1 MDPREAAQG
10 RSPEEPG
17 RSRRTRI
24 RRHAQLYFIV
34 ALPFGFLVTFNYW
47 PMLGAQIA
55 FRDYN
60 PVQGMFGSP
69 WIGLSEFRQFV
80 QSPYFSIVIHNTLTL
95 SIYSLIVGT
104 PTALILALAI
114 NEVKHARFKRIAQMV
129 TYAPY
134 FISAVVLVGMIDLVL
149 APQGSL
155 LSQTLHLFGI
165 HQVPDLLASPG
176 DFPSLYVWS
185 GVWQTTGYSAVIYL
199 AALSA
204 VNPELYDAAWLDGAS
219 RPQKIHYVDFP
230 AIMPVVVIV
239 LILSVGGILS
249 VGFEKAYLMQNPLEP
264 VQLRDHLNVRLQ
276 NWAPLRQLQL
286 RNGGRVIQ
294 FPRRVRPPPDHQHH
308 RSLCIW
314 CQPFLIELTP
324 RKGTTWLRLHCH
336 GKMKMKEARGD
347 RVFLFAIYA
356 FLVVVIL
363 VIAHPG
369 DLYRGC
375 ILLLGVRRCSVA
387 RCGSGRSI
395 SPLPATRRC
404 STTPRFGPRTSTPL
418 STPLRPP
425 CSPSC

>member
-1 MDPREAAQG
+1 MTEKDAFAATSTLAGDVSRSVGRE
-10 RSPEEPG
+10 RSPRGGSRAAPLKSTG

-69 WIGLSEFRQFV
+69 WIGLGEFRQFV

-134 FISAVVLVGMIDLVL
+134 FISTVVLVGMIDLVL

-230 AIMPVVVIV
+230 TIMPVVVIV
-239 LILSVGGILS
+239 LVLSVGGILS
-249 VGFEKAYLMQNPLEP
+249 VGFEKVYLMQNPLNLSSSEIISTY
-264 VQLRDHLNVRLQ
+264 VYKTGL
-276 NWAPLRQLQL
+276 
-286 RNGGRVIQ
+286 
-294 FPRRVRPPPDHQHH
+294 
-308 RSLCIW
+308 
-314 CQPFLIELTP
+314 LT
-324 RKGTTWLRLHCH
+324 
-336 GKMKMKEARGD
+336 GD
-347 RVFLFAIYA
+347 FSFATAVGLFNS
-356 FLVVVIL
+356 VV
-363 VIAHPG
+363 G
-369 DLYRGC
+369 F
-375 ILLLGVRRCSVA
+375 ILLLVTNFVA
-387 RCGSGRSI
+387 RFVSGVS
-395 SPLPATRRC
+395 L
-404 STTPRFGPRTSTPL
+404 F
-418 STPLRPP
+418 
-425 CSPSC
+425 